1 MEQSATKGHKKDDNL
16 LVMTK
21 NKRSDGEKSRHRQQV
36 KDKVKSDK
44 TEIVPTNSNVNDG
57 ADDKMKD
64 KVKDKTTANTASD
77 DGAGDKGKDK
87 VKSDKTEI
95 VPTNSN
101 VNDGANDKMK
111 DKVKD
116 EITATTASDD
126 GAGDNVKD
134 KVKDKIKDE
143 VTTDTGSSHGVGDR
157 DESSHRLTFEGRQL
171 RRRVGL
177 SDGER
182 RIAENRSITLG
193 IQESTCHN

>member
-64 KVKDKTTANTASD
+64 KVKD
-77 DGAGDKGKDK
+77 
-87 VKSDKTEI
+87 
-95 VPTNSN
+95 
-101 VNDGANDKMK
+101 
-111 DKVKD
+111 
-116 EITATTASDD
+116 EITANTASDD

-143 VTTDTGSSHGVGDR
+143 VTADTGRSRGVGDR
-157 DESSHRLTFEGRQL
+157 DEFNHRLIFDG
-171 RRRVGL
+171 RRRVEVQENNCA
-177 SDGER
+177 DGSSSACPLVVEDG
-182 RIAENRSITLG
+182 NRKTLMK
-193 IQESTCHN
+193 

>member
-64 KVKDKTTANTASD
+64 KVKD
-77 DGAGDKGKDK
+77 
-87 VKSDKTEI
+87 
-95 VPTNSN
+95 
-101 VNDGANDKMK
+101 
-111 DKVKD
+111 

-157 DESSHRLTFEGRQL
+157 NESSHRLTFEGRQL